1 MANRYAI
8 LRKKQQEEFNKLP
21 LGFAFSN
28 EQFAEMMKGWG
39 LDPDKDTDKIYR
51 IPGGGFVQKK
61 DHTLLHE
68 TMDRH
73 QKEIEEAIEADVDGT
88 GFVYEMFLYE
98 MDNHEYGYT
107 GDLEDALEALG
118 MTIEEIDG
126 SEKLKAGLEK
136 AKKEVWGR

>member
-51 IPGGGFVQKK
+51 IQEAVSSRKK
-61 DHTLLHE
+61 IIHFCMRLWIST
-68 TMDRH
+68 R
-73 QKEIEEAIEADVDGT
+73 K
-88 GFVYEMFLYE
+88 
-98 MDNHEYGYT
+98 
-107 GDLEDALEALG
+107 
-118 MTIEEIDG
+118 
-126 SEKLKAGLEK
+126 KLKRL
-136 AKKEVWGR
+136 